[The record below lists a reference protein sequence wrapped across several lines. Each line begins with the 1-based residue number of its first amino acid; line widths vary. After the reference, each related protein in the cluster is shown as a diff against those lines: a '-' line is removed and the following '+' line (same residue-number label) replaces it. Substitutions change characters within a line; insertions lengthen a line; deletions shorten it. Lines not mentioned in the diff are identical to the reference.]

1 MKTKANKDALKRI
14 ENLERELEEIK
25 RDLIKSL
32 APETEQGE
40 ERAEGKPSLF
50 GSVDGGNITDE
61 IIQDSKIRL
70 FRGMKDI

>member
-32 APETEQGE
+32 VTEQGE
-40 ERAEGKPSLF
+40 EKAEKKPSLF
-50 GSVDGGNITDE
+50 GSINGANITDE
-61 IIQDSKIRL
+61 TIQDSKSRL
-70 FRGMKDI
+70 FRDIEDI